1 MAKKQAE
8 AKPEVVTPEEQ
19 ATAAPVE
26 NKQAEDTKLSTAIT
40 PSADMKAAAVKEEVV
55 PVSKLDPIIAD
66 CVEKGD
72 KPKKALNKGEVYL
85 GKGTVMVNS

>member
-1 MAKKQAE
+1 MAKAKQAE
-8 AKPEVVTPEEQ
+8 DKAPEAE
-19 ATAAPVE
+19 APVE

-40 PSADMKAAAVKEEVV
+40 PSKDMKAAATKEEVV